1 MIFETS
7 LDKSNNL
14 NHPVSTKNVNIASNN
29 LDLQENLITMS
40 PEDNIDIDQN
50 DNAPIFVIEGTEL
63 KIKKFS
69 DLFAC
74 KNCKILIYANFDI
87 KILKLTNE
95 LYSEEEDNEE
105 EVMDYLEN
113 RKKQKS

>member
-14 NHPVSTKNVNIASNN
+14 NHPISTKNVNIANNN
-29 LDLQENLITMS
+29 LDLQENHITMS

-50 DNAPIFVIEGTEL
+50 NNAPIFVIKGTEL

-87 KILKLTNE
+87 KILE
-95 LYSEEEDNEE
+95 SSEIDSEEEDDEK
-105 EVMDYLEN
+105 EVVEHSKN
-113 RKKQKS
+113 GKK